1 MTTNPNDEFGMFTPT
16 TDEEAAK
23 QSNTNRGV
31 DILVDILK
39 PDVLHHEFEEGDNWM
54 RFISTYG
61 DPWNEIVPYYDLRVG
76 NKVAR
81 VADQQKLFGD
91 INLLTEVQIGLYG
104 NPETKPYMY
113 RKVGDKAEGFRFND
127 RRRAYFLAS
136 RWENSL
142 SPFGVVHV
150 TLGRQYKNQQTYKE
164 AWGDQ
169 LLKIPAE
176 MEIDPMLPSSQKS
189 KPKPRWGAIFDPFK
203 GRLIKCSFTNWGTK
217 EVTASFTPNGAAMPL
232 GEWFGPDGSKLPV
245 HDHDDPEGNFRKGDL
260 VGQLPKGAKF
270 KPFPQY
276 LEVLRSVPRLKDCFR
291 RLTIEEQVELVRT
304 FVPSHLLPTA
314 EKIMDAKLSDR
325 RGSKPVSMAGAASS
339 AAAPAPAA
347 ATASAPAAAAPAP
360 APKTPQVQL
369 AVPEEEPTR
378 LDETD
383 KLYLDF
389 VKELG
394 PNFSLVGEP
403 VARKLIK
410 LSLINSGN
418 IKQMASFQPEML
430 KTLAQAT

>member
-1 MTTNPNDEFGMFTPT
+1 MITNPSDEFGMFTPT

-39 PDVLHHEFEEGDNWM
+39 PDILRHEFEEGDNWM
-54 RFISTYG
+54 RFLNTYG

-104 NPETKPYMY
+104 NPESKPHMY

-142 SPFGVVHV
+142 SPFGVVWV

-164 AWGDQ
+164 AWGDL

-176 MEIDPMLPSSQKS
+176 LEIDPMLPSSQKS
-189 KPKPRWGAIFDPFK
+189 KPRSRWGAIFDPYK

-217 EVTASFTPNGAAMPL
+217 EVTASYTPNGSPMPL
-232 GEWFGPDGSKLPV
+232 GEWFAPDGTTKLPV
-245 HDHDDPEGNFRKGDL
+245 HDHDDPEGNYRKGDL
-260 VGQLPKGAKF
+260 VNPLPKGAKF
-270 KPFPQY
+270 KPLPQY
-276 LEVLRSVPRLKDCFR
+276 REVLLNVPRLKDCFR

-304 FVPSHLLPTA
+304 FVPDHLLPIA
-314 EKIMDAKLSDR
+314 MKIVDAKLHG
-325 RGSKPVSMAGAASS
+325 RGNKPVPMASAASS

-347 ATASAPAAAAPAP
+347 ATAAAPAAAAPAP
-360 APKTPQVQL
+360 TAQVQL

-378 LDETD
+378 LEETD

-403 VARKLIK
+403 VVRKLIK
-410 LSLINSGN
+410 LSLVNSGN